1 MDQKII
7 SLIQSPTTDIRV
19 GSWITVNG
27 QFEGTLDLFQN
38 GKMIATLLTAL
49 DVFESEEEAIEA
61 MNIILHKIT
70 QKAGG
75 T

>member
-70 QKAGG
+70 QKEGG